1 MRFDFYIFVINY
13 ALQELLQFVSDSDLE
28 SLASSS
34 AFVSDTLQP
43 IPSTPFGAMIA
54 KQIYNAAASNKL
66 NNQQTGGITI
76 GEKGKTSVREVS
88 LFFFSFCSISQL

>member
-1 MRFDFYIFVINY
+1 M
-13 ALQELLQFVSDSDLE
+13 SDSDLE

-54 KQIYNAAASNKL
+54 KHIYNAAASNKI
-66 NNQQTGGITI
+66 NNQQSGGITI

-88 LFFFSFCSISQL
+88 EFLSFFFCS